1 MEKLIEQNALSWK
14 FPGAVLLQPL
24 QHYRETLLDNF
35 INSDLEYLEVY
46 GMQANAIMST
56 DWPNENKF
64 QYLQVLDDV
73 FTDLADKEGRL

>member
-1 MEKLIEQNALSWK
+1 MNEVITENAVSWI
-14 FPGAVLLQPL
+14 FPGAVPLQQL
-24 QHYRETLLDNF
+24 QHYRETLADNF

-73 FTDLADKEGRL
+73 FTDLADKAGCL